1 MRKITVED
9 IKGARIVNVL
19 DAEEG
24 RYGEGTMTANAVVVE
39 KEGKYYLVD
48 GYLDNDLYITEI
60 KKDDYR
66 ITSDTLY
73 QAD

>member
-1 MRKITVED
+1 MRKITIED
-9 IKGARIVNVL
+9 IKDARIVNVL
-19 DAEEG
+19 DAYES
-24 RYGEGTMTANAVVVE
+24 RYGEGTMTANAIVVE

-60 KKDDYR
+60 EKDDYR
-66 ITSDTLY
+66 ITSNTLY